1 MSEFAK
7 KSVRSRMTA
16 NIMPRDTGPEL
27 LIRKG
32 LFSRG
37 YRFRLHCSNL
47 PGKPD
52 IVLKKYTATIFVH
65 GCFWHG
71 HQCHL
76 FKWPKT
82 RAEFWKKKILGNMDR
97 DRDRLEKL
105 AWEGWR
111 SLVVW
116 ECGLKGK
123 FRLVPDELLDRVE
136 SFLVGKASFHEI
148 TPPSVG
154 RSDLK
159 PHGSP

>member
-1 MSEFAK
+1 MGDIVNQET
-7 KSVRSRMTA
+7 RSRMMSR
-16 NIMPRDTGPEL
+16 IRDRDTAPEL

-37 YRFRLHCSNL
+37 YRFRLHCSKL

-52 IVLKKYTATIFVH
+52 LVLKKYNAAIFVH

-76 FKWPKT
+76 FKWPQT
-82 RAEFWKKKILGNMDR
+82 RPEFWKKKILGNMDR
-97 DRDRLEKL
+97 DRDRLENL
-105 AWEGWR
+105 AREGWR
-111 SLVVW
+111 SLVIW
-116 ECGLKGK
+116 ECALKGK
-123 FRLVPDELLDRVE
+123 FRLVPAELLDRVE
-136 SFLVGKASFHEI
+136 SFLVGKAPFREI

-159 PHGSP
+159 PHGGP